1 MRSVCRAA
9 LALTISLAV
18 IPSCAHADEQPC
30 RLIRVASVEMSVDPS
45 GRADVP
51 LSISGRTFNLLID
64 TGGVDSMLST
74 KTVESLGLVK
84 APLQYAYVVMF
95 GGLKIDHNTIAHD
108 IDFGGLKAA
117 QMPFLVTPA
126 PFPEGVSGMLSNDVL
141 RAYDD
146 EFDFANARF
155 NLFLQDHCQA
165 NLAYWTKDDHAEI
178 PFRLTEIGH
187 IEFPVELD
195 GQSIHALLD
204 TGAYRSTLQLE
215 QAQSLFGF
223 KDDDPGLKTV
233 ARPPHGNVSK
243 YPFKVLKFGGVE
255 VSNPDVLLF
264 PRRAIAL
271 PGNNPALV
279 LGMDVLRQLH
289 LYIAYKEKKLY
300 VTAASAH

>member
-1 MRSVCRAA
+1 
-9 LALTISLAV
+9 
-18 IPSCAHADEQPC
+18 
-30 RLIRVASVEMSVDPS
+30 
-45 GRADVP
+45 
-51 LSISGRTFNLLID
+51 
-64 TGGVDSMLST
+64 MLST
-74 KTVESLGLVK
+74 KTVETLGLPK
-84 APLQYAYVVMF
+84 APLRYAYVVMF

-117 QMPFLVTPA
+117 QMPFLITPA
-126 PFPEGVSGMLSNDVL
+126 PLPEGVSGILSNDVL
-141 RAYDD
+141 RVYDD

-155 NLFLQDHCQA
+155 NLFLQDHCQT

-178 PFRLTEIGH
+178 PFRLNEVGH
-187 IEFPVELD
+187 IEFLVELD

-233 ARPPHGNVSK
+233 GKTSHGNVSK
-243 YPFKVLKFGGVE
+243 YPFKVLKFGGVS

-271 PGNNPALV
+271 PGNNPSLV

-289 LYIAYKEKKLY
+289 LYIAYGEKKLY